1 MLDHQNYCFEIGKK
15 YAIIG
20 ESGVGKSSMIKAMI
34 GINDNYTGEI
44 LFDGISKEAYNKDS
58 IFQQIAYI
66 SQDAYIFNDTIRFN
80 LTLGDSGYTD
90 VQLKD
95 VLNMVNLGEFLTEK
109 GGLDAMLG
117 DNGKNIS
124 GGQKQRLAIAR
135 SLLQKKRIFVV
146 DEGTSALDIKNVAI
160 IERLLL
166 ETEEYTTILIT
177 HNMKENTQKYYDQV
191 IHLKGGE

>member
-1 MLDHQNYCFEIGKK
+1 
-15 YAIIG
+15 
-20 ESGVGKSSMIKAMI
+20 
-34 GINDNYTGEI
+34 
-44 LFDGISKEAYNKDS
+44 
-58 IFQQIAYI
+58 
-66 SQDAYIFNDTIRFN
+66 
-80 LTLGDSGYTD
+80 
-90 VQLKD
+90 
-95 VLNMVNLGEFLTEK
+95 MVNLGEFLMEK

-146 DEGTSALDIKNVAI
+146 DEGTSALDKKNVAI

-166 ETEEYTTILIT
+166 ETKEYTTILIT
-177 HNMKENTQKYYDQV
+177 HNMKENTQKYYNQV

>member
-1 MLDHQNYCFEIGKK
+1 MVI
-15 YAIIG
+15 
-20 ESGVGKSSMIKAMI
+20 V
-34 GINDNYTGEI
+34 
-44 LFDGISKEAYNKDS
+44 
-58 IFQQIAYI
+58 
-66 SQDAYIFNDTIRFN
+66 
-80 LTLGDSGYTD
+80 DSGYTD

-191 IHLKGGE
+191 IHLKEGE